1 MSISFASGTQHKL
14 VFQWNMGFKS
24 QIIPTPSLGQKFTSN
39 FHSLSVFEI
48 LVQFTQT
55 QSWEKAFFKVIPNRK
70 VGFFKSS
77 DNNKETESK
86 VSSESD
92 PKGKEEKVEDNKN
105 SQSDVEC
112 KAIDIKAADDNSAEK
127 DCSSDTKSHQGATG
141 TNDTSATCV
150 QNDST
155 KVNQEVAA
163 PSVSQD
169 LQKSET
175 S

>member
-1 MSISFASGTQHKL
+1 M
-14 VFQWNMGFKS
+14 
-24 QIIPTPSLGQKFTSN
+24 
-39 FHSLSVFEI
+39 
-48 LVQFTQT
+48 
-55 QSWEKAFFKVIPNRK
+55 
-70 VGFFKSS
+70 GFFKSS
-77 DNNKETESK
+77 DNSKETESK
-86 VSSESD
+86 VSPESD
-92 PKGKEEKVEDNKN
+92 PKGKEEKVDDNKN

-112 KAIDIKAADDNSAEK
+112 KAIDIKAAADNLDEK
-127 DCSSDTKSHQGATG
+127 DCSSDTKSHQGAAG